1 MDTKKILNP
10 GFLVPFAFFLGLLLL
25 GLAVSND
32 YGSFWD
38 EGIERYSG
46 IVNLNAVAH
55 MILPRITR
63 KIEQEKGVTIQ
74 PLAQYGNRYYGVVLQ
89 VPLAGWEMLNG
100 FSLDKR
106 HMWQERHLILF
117 LFVFLSSIFL
127 FFLLKKSLGH
137 WGFGLL
143 GVAFFWATPRFF
155 AESFYNIKDVGFLAA
170 FIIGFFFLIR
180 FYESSKPGRAVA
192 VGILSA
198 FAAGVRLLGGA
209 FIVFAFLFDAWK
221 LKRHEISL
229 KNFLVRTLA
238 LVASFGVFLV
248 LFYPASW
255 NNPFKFF
262 LEAATVMGNYPW
274 YGNML
279 FLGNIL
285 NPHQLPWY
293 YLPVW
298 IFITTPIPVLL
309 FFAIGLGTGF
319 ISLLKKNYSLTK
331 LERALWSTSVLL
343 IVGFLIL
350 VFVMKPTLYDGWR
363 HFYFLYAPIIAIAV
377 IGVAESWSFAFRVWR
392 AGYISR
398 LSVSVIAL
406 LLAFS
411 PVCFWMIRNHP
422 FQYVYFN
429 SLARPSAFTLF
440 ERDYWG
446 VSEIKGLEY
455 IMRTDSRSTIKLVS
469 EGPILQIS
477 EMLPEK
483 DRLRIEWV
491 KTPEEADYKILTF
504 RTTVSDQVSGNEV
517 FFVKVDGH
525 RILSVVKNG

>member
-1 MDTKKILNP
+1 ML
-10 GFLVPFAFFLGLLLL
+10 FSWVYSLL
-25 GLAVSND
+25 GLAVSKD

-46 IVNLNAVAH
+46 IVNLNAVARL
-55 MILPRITR
+55 IIPRITQ

-74 PLAQYGNRYYGVVLQ
+74 PLSEYVNRYYGVVLQ
-89 VPLAGWEMLNG
+89 VPLASWEMLNG

-143 GVAFFWATPRFF
+143 GVAFFWASPRFF

-198 FAAGVRLLGGA
+198 FAAGVRLLGGV

-229 KNFLVRTLA
+229 KDFLVGMLA
-238 LVASFGVFLV
+238 LIASFAVFLV

-274 YGNML
+274 NGDVL

-285 NPHQLPWY
+285 SSHQLPWY

-309 FFAIGLGTGF
+309 FFAIGFGTGF
-319 ISLLKKNYSLTK
+319 IRLLKKNHRRTA
-331 LERALWSTSVLL
+331 LERALWSTSALL
-343 IVGFLIL
+343 VAGFLIL
-350 VFVMKPTLYDGWR
+350 VFVMRPTLYDGWR

-377 IGVAESWSFAFRVWR
+377 IGLSESRSFIFRVWS
-392 AGYISR
+392 AGRTAR
-398 LSVSVIAL
+398 LSVSAIAL
-406 LLAFS
+406 LVIFAPL
-411 PVCFWMIRNHP
+411 CFWMIRNHP

-440 ERDYWG
+440 EKDYWG

-455 IMRTDSRSTIKLVS
+455 IMRTDCRSKIRLVN

-477 EMLPEK
+477 EMLPER
-483 DRLRIEWV
+483 DRLRIDWV
-491 KTPEEADYKILTF
+491 KTPEEADYTILTF
-504 RTTVSDQVSGNEV
+504 RTMLSDKVPGNEV